1 MKKRKGKKNIPQKGS
16 KEYDEQMKIVC
27 DEVARANQEH
37 LEKHSRKN
45 LIESFFLNDL
55 KREMQD
61 IIPRR
66 EIYLTFFGDHKYH
79 KHKLLLN
86 ELEIS
91 FVKNYIEVANN
102 NNELGPIILEENR

>member
-1 MKKRKGKKNIPQKGS
+1 MDWSTKDYKEQKKMF
-16 KEYDEQMKIVC
+16 EDEI
-27 DEVARANQEH
+27 ARASQDH
-37 LEKHSRKN
+37 LEKHTRKN

-61 IIPRR
+61 SIPRR
-66 EIYLTFFGDHKYH
+66 EIYLTFFGDPKYH
-79 KHKLLLN
+79 KHELLLN

-102 NNELGPIILEENR
+102 NNELGIIVLEENK